1 MIFTRKAGLP
11 GNEHAKVYLST
22 FGATL
27 SGAPPQTWEP
37 RMAPQNPTATAMA
50 GPCAYASMN
59 PQEAVSYE

>member
-11 GNEHAKVYLST
+11 GNEHAKIYYSVWC
-22 FGATL
+22 
-27 SGAPPQTWEP
+27 PPQTWEP